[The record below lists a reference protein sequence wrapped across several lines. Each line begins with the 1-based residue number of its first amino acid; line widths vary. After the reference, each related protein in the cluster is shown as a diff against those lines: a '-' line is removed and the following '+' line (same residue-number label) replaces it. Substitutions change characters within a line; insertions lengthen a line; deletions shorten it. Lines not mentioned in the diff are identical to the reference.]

1 MRFNWLYNVAAI
13 VLLLTTAL
21 VFSCGGGGGGGP
33 AHITPNPQQPSTS
46 TATISG
52 YLYEYNPGE
61 AIDPIL
67 GAASGYSPV
76 SNVSVSAGGKSTSTS
91 QEGWFTLGGVP
102 ITSTEAKFTK
112 ANYSSLTKAVTL
124 TANQTLT
131 LSTKGSVA
139 LCIQRISIGTLAVT
153 SAPAGARIS
162 LNGTRTD
169 RSTPA
174 TFTNMP
180 SGTYKVTVSRDG
192 YLPSSRNAV
201 VSTGTVD
208 INLTLTGASG
218 SISTN
223 PGDPPAQEPFV
234 EREPGSFAGPAVSP
248 ATPGERIL
256 LAAADGQITGDLV
269 STSGVKVYEELVQG
283 IVDGYNAEIAPLAVF
298 GDLPMVSAVYQPG
311 KGVPVNGKIDVY
323 YTGFDSS
330 ASPAVQG
337 ERWNALA
344 GFEAIYL
351 YDNLFLSVDE
361 ATALMFFVEDENEWL
376 YYQCLATYYGQRGQ
390 PFSIVPASLRDEVVM
405 DPQLGEAYCEI
416 AGSGMVAVGLHE
428 LGHVN
433 LGHTL
438 QKVRLANASS
448 LTEAIVSNTALN
460 WPFEFQADIFSAHAM
475 RESDCSLGGS
485 MVMCLMFYSAELQD
499 TTPLLLTTHPP
510 AEMRGYVYME
520 VNEGA
525 DLLGYL
531 FPLLP
536 DLKSFA
542 SANPFG
548 TTGRIK
554 ATQLP
559 MLSPIL
565 GDKRTSV
572 APSLISRTPKVP
584 TWFLDKYGK

>member
-1 MRFNWLYNVAAI
+1 MRNNQLNLAITVVWLLSIFLA
-13 VLLLTTAL
+13 
-21 VFSCGGGGGGGP
+21 FSCGGGGGGGP
-33 AHITPNPQQPSTS
+33 APITPNPQQPATS

-76 SNVSVSAGGKSTSTS
+76 SSVSVSAGGKSTSTS
-91 QEGWFTLGGVP
+91 QEGWFTIGGVP
-102 ITSTEAKFTK
+102 ITATEVQFTK
-112 ANYSSLTKAVTL
+112 ANYSSLTKAITL

-131 LSTKGSVA
+131 LSSKGSAA
-139 LCIQRISIGTLAVT
+139 LCIHRISVGSLALT

-169 RSTPA
+169 RSTPT
-174 TFTNMP
+174 TFANMP
-180 SGTYKVTVSRDG
+180 TGTYKITVSRDG
-192 YLPSSRNAV
+192 YLPSSRDIV
-201 VSTGTVD
+201 ISTGNAE
-208 INLTLTGASG
+208 INLTLTSASG
-218 SISTN
+218 SISAN

-234 EREPGSFAGPAVSP
+234 EREPGSFAGPAVTP
-248 ATPGERIL
+248 ATAGERIL
-256 LAAADGQITGDLV
+256 LAAADGQITGNLV
-269 STSGVKVYEELVQG
+269 STSGVKVYKELVQG
-283 IVDGYNAEIAPLAVF
+283 IVDGYNADIAPLVVF
-298 GDLPMVSAVYQPG
+298 GDLPMVSAVYQTG
-311 KGVPVNGKIDVY
+311 IGAPVSGKIDVY
-323 YTGFDSS
+323 YTGYDPSIS
-330 ASPAVQG
+330 TAVQID
-337 ERWNALA
+337 RWNARA

-351 YDNLFLSVDE
+351 YDNLFLSIDE
-361 ATALMFFVEDENEWL
+361 ATALMFFVDDENEWL
-376 YYQCLATYYGQRGQ
+376 YYQGLATYYGQLGQ
-390 PFSIVPASLRDEVVM
+390 PFSIVPASLRDELVM

-448 LTEAIVSNTALN
+448 LTAAIVNNTALN

-475 RESDCSLGGS
+475 RESDCSLSGS

-499 TTPLLLTTHPP
+499 TTPLLLMTHPP
-510 AEMRGYVYME
+510 AEMRGYIYME
-520 VNEGA
+520 VDEGA

-531 FPLLP
+531 YPLLP
-536 DLKSFA
+536 DLKNFA
-542 SANPFG
+542 SASPYG
-548 TTGRIK
+548 VTGRLK
-554 ATQLP
+554 DTQLP

-565 GDKRTSV
+565 GSKRTSV
-572 APSLISRTPKVP
+572 APELISRTPRIP